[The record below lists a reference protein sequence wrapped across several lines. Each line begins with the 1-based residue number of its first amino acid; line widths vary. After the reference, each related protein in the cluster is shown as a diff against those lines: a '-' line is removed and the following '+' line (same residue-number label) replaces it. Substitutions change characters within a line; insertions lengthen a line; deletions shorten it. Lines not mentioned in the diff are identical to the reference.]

1 MVFSS
6 LDFLLWFLPIF
17 LISYFL
23 SSNKYKNL
31 ILLLYSLFFYAYGNI
46 PNTIQYFFL
55 IVISIIINYIFG
67 LYIGSKS
74 QYRHFIYTLALI
86 FNFGILFI
94 YKYYNFFIRIIN
106 DIFIHSEELKLIE
119 PNIILPIGISFYTFQ
134 MASYII
140 DVYKNKN
147 NKENNLINLSTYII
161 MFPQLIAGP
170 IVKYNSI
177 KNELKTKSINKN
189 NILSGFYIFAI
200 GLSYKVILANNLSI
214 IWEKINGLGYD
225 GITTYLAWFGMYSY
239 SFQLYFDFF
248 GYSLMA
254 LGLGKIMGFTFP
266 INFDEPYSSSSISEF
281 WRRWNMTLGAWF
293 KEYVYIRLGG
303 NRCGNLKAIFNL
315 FIIWL
320 FTGLWHGAS
329 YNFIIWGMS
338 LYILILIDKFL
349 IKKLPFNTKYIG
361 HFMVILFIPLT
372 FMIFAIDNINDF
384 REYFYRLINIGITYG
399 NPQDILN
406 FIKDYGKIF
415 LISIIFITK
424 LPRIIYNKIK
434 NNNKIMLPLSIILIL
449 FSIYLIYIGLNDP
462 FLYFRF

>member
-6 LDFLLWFLPIF
+6 LDFLIWFLPIF
-17 LISYFL
+17 FISYFL
-23 SSNKYKNL
+23 CSNKYKNL

-46 PNTIQYFFL
+46 PHTIYYFFL

-67 LYIGSKS
+67 IFIGSNSKIKS
-74 QYRHFIYTLALI
+74 LLFSFAMI
-86 FNFGILFI
+86 FNFGVLFI
-94 YKYYNFFIRIIN
+94 FKYFNFFIRIIN
-106 DIFIHSEELKLIE
+106 DVFIKSDILKLDN

-147 NKENNLINLSTYII
+147 NKETNLINLGTYII

-170 IVKYNSI
+170 IVKYNLI
-177 KNELKTKSINKN
+177 KPELSKKSISKN
-189 NILSGFYIFAI
+189 NILSGFCIFAI
-200 GLSYKVILANNLSI
+200 GLGFKVILANNLSI
-214 IWEKINGLGYD
+214 IWSKINGLGFD
-225 GITTYLAWFGMYSY
+225 GITSPLAWFGMYSY

-266 INFDEPYSSSSISEF
+266 INFDEPYSSSSISDF
-281 WRRWNMTLGAWF
+281 WRRWNITLGSWF
-293 KEYVYIRLGG
+293 KEYIYIPLGG
-303 NRCGNLKAIFNL
+303 NRCGKVKTVINL

-338 LYILILIDKFL
+338 LYILILIDKF
-349 IKKLPFNTKYIG
+349 IINKMSYKNKFFG
-361 HFMVILFIPLT
+361 HIMVLLFIPLT
-372 FMIFAIDNINDF
+372 FMIFAIEDLNDLK
-384 REYFYRLINIGITYG
+384 EYYYRLLNIGETYG
-399 NPQDILN
+399 NPQDI
-406 FIKDYGKIF
+406 FIFLHDYGKIF
-415 LISIIFITK
+415 AISLLFITK
-424 LPRIIYNKIK
+424 LPRLIYKKIK
-434 NNNKIMLPLSIILIL
+434 NNYKVMIPLSLLIIF
-449 FSIYLIYIGLNDP
+449 FSIYLISIGLNDP